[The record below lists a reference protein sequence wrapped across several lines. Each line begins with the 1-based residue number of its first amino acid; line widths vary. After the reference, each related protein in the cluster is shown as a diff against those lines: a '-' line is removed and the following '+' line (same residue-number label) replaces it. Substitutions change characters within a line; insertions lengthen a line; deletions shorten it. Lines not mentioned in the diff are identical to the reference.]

1 MEFAN
6 EEKHIK
12 FYEEYGIYAHKMY
25 FKFNGDQIEFCSTD
39 DVIDDVFYRN
49 QAFLID
55 SGEHV
60 GDITKSTDIYPVFVP
75 KSTVIDKKIEKN
87 VYLLNGKLVNFCE
100 QHSKEGAALK
110 DFLCSKLRMAS
121 KGYIDLYKK
130 TYKREKLMSLAQ
142 NVNHKDDNEKE

>member
-1 MEFAN
+1 MELTN

-75 KSTVIDKKIEKN
+75 KSTVIDKKIEKD
-87 VYLLNGKLVNFCE
+87 VYQLNGKLVDFCE
-100 QHSKEGAALK
+100 KHHKEGAALK
-110 DFLCSKLRMAS
+110 DFLLSKLRVAS

-130 TYKREKLMSLAQ
+130 KYKREKLIALEEK
-142 NVNHKDDNEKE
+142 VNYKDGIEKE